1 MADTQSNQTHPK
13 FTSSDKTDEQKP
25 LEFIQTV
32 KKSAMHHWENLLSA
46 CGIDIPAKDKHGAC
60 PICGGTDRFHF
71 IDDHYHGNWHCR
83 QCDAPNY
90 GDGLDLVAKTNRISI
105 FEAAKVVADALALP
119 LPEPK
124 PANTPTKNAK
134 PIAER
139 IAVLV
144 STAVTGESQYLM
156 KKGLQCSNQRL
167 LKDGSSLLVTQTL
180 NGTITGAQTI
190 KPNGEKHLI
199 AGTQK
204 KGSFVPVSEITGT
217 PDTIIITEGYATA
230 LTVSQLHKGVVL
242 AAIDESNLLIVAEQ
256 VRAQYPNSR
265 IIIAADNDRHEPEE
279 QDKNGRLKK
288 NVGKIAAEK
297 TAKAINGWVTLPPTE
312 YKADWDDYRQQHGV
326 DMAKQAFTQGLYQ
339 PTSTKKKVAIQLN
352 NDAEPSKLTLCQM
365 GASQRGEVLLSRYNG
380 GLALD
385 GASETVHHYDSI
397 IWRPV
402 SDRDLRREMV
412 AAFME
417 EKLPYSPHGI
427 SSAVDA
433 LKLQLPMMQ
442 TPKRHLIGFNNGVF
456 NLKTCQFRPHSKND
470 WLLLAND
477 VEFNTPISR
486 ETLQDHAPKFWRW
499 LNQATAN
506 CKNKTNRVLAAL
518 FMVLANRYDWQL
530 FLEVTGAGGSGK
542 SIFAEICSML
552 AGKGNTVSA
561 SMAAL
566 ENPRERALIVGYSL
580 IILPDQTRYVG
591 DGSGIKAITGGDE
604 VAIDPKHKQPYSTRI
619 PAVVLAVNNN
629 AMSFSDRSGGV
640 SRRRVIFNFSEVV
653 PENERDP
660 LLRDKIAAELPVII
674 RHLLHRFIDS
684 QSARRLLAEQ
694 QKSAEAL
701 DIKRGTDPLVDFC
714 GYLIASDEADGLLI
728 GNAEIMLF
736 NPRKYLYHAYLA
748 YMKGNNLNKP
758 VSVTRFGMDM
768 PGALAEYSQQY
779 LRKKSKQGIR
789 SNLSLNL
796 DTAIEWMPKLTRNS
810 QPEE

>member
-1 MADTQSNQTHPK
+1 MMADIQHTQTHPK
-13 FTSSDKTDEQKP
+13 FTSSDKTDGQKP
-25 LEFIQTV
+25 LDLIQSV
-32 KKSAMHHWENLLSA
+32 KKSAMYHWENLLPA
-46 CGIDIPAKDKHGAC
+46 CGIDIPAKGKHGAC
-60 PICGGTDRFHF
+60 SICGGTDRFHF
-71 IDDHYHGNWHCR
+71 IDDHHNGNWHCR

-90 GDGLDLVAKTNRISI
+90 GDGLDLVAKTKGISI
-105 FEAAKVVADALALP
+105 LEAAIVVADVLALP
-119 LPEPK
+119 LPESK
-124 PANTPTKNAK
+124 PAKETIHIQ
-134 PIAER
+134 PIAEKV
-139 IAVLV
+139 AALMAQTV
-144 STAVTGESQYLM
+144 AGESSYLTA
-156 KKGLQCSNQRL
+156 KGLHCSNQRL
-167 LKDGSSLLVTQTL
+167 LEGGSLLLPLRTL
-180 NGTITGAQTI
+180 DKKVTGAQII
-190 KPNGEKHLI
+190 KPD
-199 AGTQK
+199 GTKKLLSGSQK
-204 KGSFVPVSEITGT
+204 KSAFIALSELGEH
-217 PDTIIITEGYATA
+217 PGTIIIAEGYATA
-230 LTVSQLHKGVVL
+230 LTVSQLHQGTVL
-242 AAIDESNLLIVAEQ
+242 AAIDAGNLLSVAQ
-256 VRAQYPNSR
+256 SVREHWPDTR
-265 IIIAADNDRHEPEE
+265 IIIAADNDWHFPNELDNSGKP
-279 QDKNGRLKK
+279 KK
-288 NVGKIAAEK
+288 NVGKITAEK
-297 TAKAINGWVTLPPTE
+297 TAKTINGWVTLPPTE

-326 DMAKQAFTQGLYQ
+326 EIAQKAFTQGLYQ
-339 PTSTKKKVAIQLN
+339 PTSTKKKAAIQLN
-352 NDAEPSKLTLCQM
+352 NDAETAKLALCQM
-365 GASQRGEVLLSRYNG
+365 GASQRGEVLLARYNG
-380 GLALD
+380 DLALD
-385 GASETVHHYDSI
+385 GASETVHHYDGI

-442 TPKRHLIGFNNGVF
+442 PPERHLIGFSNGVF
-456 NLKTCQFRPHSKND
+456 DLKACQFRPHRKND

-477 VEFNTPISR
+477 VEFNSPVSG
-486 ETLQDHAPKFWRW
+486 ETLQHHAPQFWRW
-499 LNQATAN
+499 LHQTTAN
-506 CKNKTNRVLAAL
+506 CENKTDRVLAAL

-674 RHLLHRFIDS
+674 RHLLHRFADP
-684 QSARRLLAEQ
+684 QAARRLLAEQ

-701 DIKRGTDPLVDFC
+701 DIKRGSDPIIDFC
-714 GYLIASDEADGLLI
+714 GYLIASHEPDGLLI
-728 GNAEIMLF
+728 GNAEIMPF
-736 NPRKYLYHAYLA
+736 NPHKYLYHAYLA

-768 PGALAEYSQQY
+768 PGALAEYGQHY

-789 SNLSLNL
+789 SNLSLDIN
-796 DTAIEWMPKLTRNS
+796 TAIEWMPKLTRDNL
-810 QPEE
+810 PEE

>member
-13 FTSSDKTDEQKP
+13 FTHSDNTGSQNP
-25 LEFIQTV
+25 LDLIQTV
-32 KKSAMHHWENLLSA
+32 KKFAMHHWENLLPA
-46 CGIDIPAKDKHGAC
+46 CGIDIPGKGKHGAC
-60 PICGGTDRFHF
+60 PACGGTDRFHF
-71 IDDHYHGNWHCR
+71 IDDHHHGNWHCR

-90 GDGLDLVAKTNRISI
+90 GDGLDLVARTKGISI
-105 FEAAKVVADALALP
+105 TEAAKIIAGVLALP
-119 LPEPK
+119 LPESK
-124 PANTPTKNAK
+124 PARETIQTTQS
-134 PIAER
+134 IAEKV
-139 IAVLV
+139 ASLMAQTVAGQ
-144 STAVTGESQYLM
+144 SPYLAA
-156 KKGLQCSNQRL
+156 KGLDFPNQRL
-167 LKDGSSLLVTQTL
+167 LLNNSTLLALTTL
-180 NGTITGAQTI
+180 DKKVTGAQII
-190 KPNGEKHLI
+190 KPD
-199 AGTQK
+199 GTKKLLSGSQK
-204 KGSFVPVSEITGT
+204 KGAFIALSELEAF
-217 PDTIIITEGYATA
+217 PDTVIITEGYATA
-230 LTVSQLHKGVVL
+230 LTVSQLYKGTVL
-242 AAIDESNLLIVAEQ
+242 AALDVGNLSSVANA
-256 VRAQYPNSR
+256 VRERWSGTK
-265 IIIAADNDRHEPEE
+265 IIIAADNDWHHPDEL
-279 QDKNGRLKK
+279 DKHGKPKVNI
-288 NVGKIAAEK
+288 GKISAEK
-297 TAKAINGWVTLPPTE
+297 AATVVSGWVTLPPTE
-312 YKADWDDYRQQHGV
+312 HKADWDDYRQQYGV
-326 DMAKQAFTQGLYQ
+326 ERAKLTFAQGLYQ
-339 PTSTKKKVAIQLN
+339 PARTKKKATAQP
-352 NDAEPSKLTLCQM
+352 NDTESSKLTLCQM
-365 GASQRGEVLLSRYNG
+365 GASLRGEVLLARYDG
-380 GLALD
+380 DLALD
-385 GASETVHHYDSI
+385 GASETVHHYDGI
-397 IWRPV
+397 VWRPV
-402 SDRDLRREMV
+402 SDRDLKREMV

-442 TPKRHLIGFNNGVF
+442 QPKRHLIGFSNGVF
-456 NLKTCQFRPHSKND
+456 DLKACQFRSHRKND

-477 VEFNTPISR
+477 VEFNSPVSG
-486 ETLQDHAPKFWRW
+486 ETLQNHAPQFWQW
-499 LNQATAN
+499 LNRATAN
-506 CKNKTNRVLAAL
+506 CENKFDRVLAAL

-674 RHLLHRFIDS
+674 RHLLYRFADP
-684 QSARRLLAEQ
+684 QTARRLLAEQ
-694 QKSAEAL
+694 QKSVEAL

-714 GYLIASDEADGLLI
+714 GYLIASKETDGLLI
-728 GNAEIMLF
+728 GNAEIVPF

-768 PGALAEYSQQY
+768 PGALAEYNQHY
-779 LRKKSKQGIR
+779 LRKKSKYGIR
-789 SNLSLNL
+789 SNLSLNI
-796 DTAIEWMPKLTRNS
+796 DTAIEWMPKLTRND

>member
-1 MADTQSNQTHPK
+1 MALTVAGK
-13 FTSSDKTDEQKP
+13 SSY
-25 LEFIQTV
+25 L
-32 KKSAMHHWENLLSA
+32 
-46 CGIDIPAKDKHGAC
+46 
-60 PICGGTDRFHF
+60 
-71 IDDHYHGNWHCR
+71 
-83 QCDAPNY
+83 
-90 GDGLDLVAKTNRISI
+90 
-105 FEAAKVVADALALP
+105 
-119 LPEPK
+119 
-124 PANTPTKNAK
+124 
-134 PIAER
+134 
-139 IAVLV
+139 
-144 STAVTGESQYLM
+144 TA
-156 KKGLQCSNQRL
+156 KGLHCSNQKL
-167 LKDGSSLLVTQTL
+167 LEDGSLLLPLRTL
-180 NGTITGAQTI
+180 DKKITGAQII
-190 KPNGEKHLI
+190 KLD
-199 AGTQK
+199 GTKKLLSGSQK
-204 KGSFVPVSEITGT
+204 KSAFIALSELGEHPGT
-217 PDTIIITEGYATA
+217 VIITEGYATA
-230 LTVSQLHKGVVL
+230 LTVSQLHQGAVL
-242 AAIDESNLLIVAEQ
+242 AAIDAGNLLSVAQ
-256 VRAQYPNSR
+256 SVREHWPDTK
-265 IIIAADNDRHEPEE
+265 IIIAADNDWHLPNEL
-279 QDKNGRLKK
+279 DKNGKPKK

-297 TAKAINGWVTLPPTE
+297 TAKTINGWVTLPPTE
-312 YKADWDDYRQQHGV
+312 HKADWDDYRQQQGV
-326 DMAKQAFTQGLYQ
+326 EIAQQAFAQGLYQ
-339 PTSTKKKVAIQLN
+339 PTSIKKKAAVQLN
-352 NDAEPSKLTLCQM
+352 NDTESSKLTLCQM
-365 GASQRGEVLLSRYNG
+365 GASQRGEVLLARYSG
-380 GLALD
+380 DLALD
-385 GASETVHHYDSI
+385 GASESVHHYDGI
-397 IWRPV
+397 VWRPV

-442 TPKRHLIGFNNGVF
+442 SPERHLIGFSNGVF
-456 NLKTCQFRPHSKND
+456 DLKACQFRPHHKSD

-477 VEFNTPISR
+477 IEFNSPASGEI
-486 ETLQDHAPKFWRW
+486 LQDHAPQFWRW
-499 LNQATAN
+499 LNQTTAN
-506 CKNKTNRVLAAL
+506 CENKTDRVLVAL
-518 FMVLANRYDWQL
+518 FIVLANRYDWQL

-552 AGKGNTVSA
+552 TGKGNTVSA
-561 SMAAL
+561 SMVAL
-566 ENPRERALIVGYSL
+566 ENPRERAQIVGYSL

-674 RHLLHRFIDS
+674 RHLLHRFADP
-684 QSARRLLAEQ
+684 QAARRLLAEQ

-714 GYLIASDEADGLLI
+714 GYLIASHEADGLLI
-728 GNAEIMLF
+728 GNAEIMPF

-796 DTAIEWMPKLTRNS
+796 DTAVEWMPKLTRNS

>member
-1 MADTQSNQTHPK
+1 MADTQHTQTRPE
-13 FTSSDKTDEQKP
+13 FTVQKTASTQKP
-25 LEFIQTV
+25 LDLIQTV
-32 KKSAMHHWENLLSA
+32 KTSAMYSWGNLLPA
-46 CGIDIPAKDKHGAC
+46 CGINIPTKGKHGAC
-60 PICGGTDRFHF
+60 PVCGGTVRFHF
-71 IDDHYHGNWHCR
+71 IDNHHHGNWHCR

-90 GDGLDLVAKTNRISI
+90 GDGLDLVARTNRITI
-105 FEAAKVVADALALP
+105 TEAAKVVADALALP

-124 PANTPTKNAK
+124 PAKENLYPTQ

-139 IAVLV
+139 VAALIAQTVAGQ
-144 STAVTGESQYLM
+144 SPYLIA
-156 KKGLQCSNQRL
+156 KGLHCSNQRL
-167 LKDGSSLLVTQTL
+167 LPDNSTVLAL
-180 NGTITGAQTI
+180 TIPDKKVTGAQII
-190 KPNGEKHLI
+190 KPNGEKKLLS
-199 AGTQK
+199 GSQK
-204 KGSFVPVSEITGT
+204 KGAFISVSELEENS
-217 PDTIIITEGYATA
+217 DTVIITEGYATA
-230 LTVSQLHKGVVL
+230 LTVSQLYKGAVL
-242 AAIDESNLLIVAEQ
+242 AALDASNLYSVAKA
-256 VRAQYPNSR
+256 VRERWPDTK
-265 IIIAADNDRHEPEE
+265 IIITADNDWHHPDEL
-279 QDKNGRLKK
+279 DKHGKPKVNIGR
-288 NVGKIAAEK
+288 ISAEK
-297 TAKAINGWVTLPPTE
+297 AAIAVNGWVTLPPTE
-312 YKADWDDYRQQHGV
+312 HKADWDDYRQQYGV
-326 DMAKQAFTQGLYQ
+326 EGAKLAFTQGLYQ
-339 PTSTKKKVAIQLN
+339 PAPTKKKADAQS
-352 NDAEPSKLTLCQM
+352 NDTESFKLTLCQM
-365 GASQRGEVLLSRYNG
+365 GASQRGEVLLARYDGN
-380 GLALD
+380 LALD
-385 GASETVHHYDSI
+385 GASETVHHYDGI
-397 IWRPV
+397 VWRPV
-402 SDRDLRREMV
+402 SDRDLKREMV

-427 SSAVDA
+427 GSAVDA

-442 TPKRHLIGFNNGVF
+442 PPERHLIGFSNGVF
-456 NLKTCQFRPHSKND
+456 DLKTCRFRPHRKND

-477 VEFNTPISR
+477 VEFNSPASGEI
-486 ETLQDHAPKFWRW
+486 LKDHAPQFWQW
-499 LNQATAN
+499 LNRATAN
-506 CKNKTNRVLAAL
+506 CENKFDRVLAAL

-674 RHLLHRFIDS
+674 RHLLHRFADP
-684 QSARRLLAEQ
+684 QSAKRLLAEQ
-694 QKSAEAL
+694 QKSVEAL

-714 GYLIASDEADGLLI
+714 GYLIVSHEVDGLLI
-728 GNAEIMLF
+728 GNAEIMPF
-736 NPRKYLYHAYLA
+736 NPRKYLYHTYLA

-768 PGALAEYSQQY
+768 PGALAEYGQYY
-779 LRKKSKQGIR
+779 LRKKSKYGIR
-789 SNLSLNL
+789 SNLSLNI
-796 DTAIEWMPKLTRNS
+796 DTAIEWMPKLARDN